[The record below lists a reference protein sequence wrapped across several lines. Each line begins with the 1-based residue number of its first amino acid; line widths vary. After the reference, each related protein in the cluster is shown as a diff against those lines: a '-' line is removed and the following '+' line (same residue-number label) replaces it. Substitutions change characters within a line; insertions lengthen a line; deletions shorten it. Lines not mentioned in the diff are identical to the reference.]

1 MMSSMRTVLPRPFGS
16 SCRSPALATLLV
28 VGLGSG
34 ACDRSATKADA
45 DADAEAQP
53 EPTAVEEVGYDL
65 RRLRPTD
72 EPLGER
78 FDREARAAVAEGK
91 RVAVL
96 FSADWCEPC
105 QVLELELGNLH
116 PASVIGDVRIFQL
129 KEEDWESATRMDEVN
144 NLRVRW
150 HPTKNSYPVLILL
163 DEKLDKREEMKEA
176 KERLEAEGVAPTL
189 PNWLQSTAK
198 SQS

>member
-1 MMSSMRTVLPRPFGS
+1 MPTEVRLFKGARFVVVLSFVAGSALAGCGEKSSQAKSADAGADDAPT
-16 SCRSPALATLLV
+16 SPA
-28 VGLGSG
+28 
-34 ACDRSATKADA
+34 
-45 DADAEAQP
+45 
-53 EPTAVEEVGYDL
+53 EVGYDL

-72 EPLGER
+72 EVLSER
-78 FDREARAAVAEGK
+78 FDREARAALAEGK

-144 NLRVRW
+144 ALRLRW

-163 DEKLDKREEMKEA
+163 DDELDKREEMKEA
-176 KERLEAEGVAPTL
+176 KARLEAEGLAPTL
-189 PNWLQSTAK
+189 PNWLQSTAAE
-198 SQS
+198 QS

>member
-1 MMSSMRTVLPRPFGS
+1 MVRRL
-16 SCRSPALATLLV
+16 ALTLLAGLV
-28 VGLGSG
+28 VGGCERNASPER
-34 ACDRSATKADA
+34 DEDA
-45 DADAEAQP
+45 AEAAP
-53 EPTAVEEVGYDL
+53 EGPTEVGYDL

-72 EPLGER
+72 EPLGKR
-78 FDREARAAVAEGK
+78 FDREARAAVEAGK

-144 NLRVRW
+144 NLRLRW

-163 DEKLDKREEMKEA
+163 DDELEKREEMKEA
-176 KERLEAEGVAPTL
+176 KARLEAEGLAPTL
-189 PNWLQSTAK
+189 PNWLQSTAP
-198 SQS
+198 QS